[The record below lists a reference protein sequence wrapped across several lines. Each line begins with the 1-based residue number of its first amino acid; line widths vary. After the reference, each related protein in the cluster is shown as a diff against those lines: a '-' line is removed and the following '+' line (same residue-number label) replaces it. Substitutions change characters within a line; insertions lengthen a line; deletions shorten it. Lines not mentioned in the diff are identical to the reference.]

1 MRTLLLLGGMT
12 PDVTKLYYDIINR
25 AARSA
30 LGGRHNAPLYL
41 YSANLEAMVQYASKG
56 DWDAFAKVYTD
67 PIDALSSKV
76 DGVVVSAIL
85 AHKVA
90 PQITRALSS
99 TGIPLLHIADCV
111 AAHLKAQYPHVRTV
125 GLLGP
130 QITMLDRE
138 DPDFF
143 IGRLESPENGYKVVV
158 PETQDD
164 ILEVNRGMMNE
175 VTKGVAAVTPQTK
188 AMFIRQAN
196 KLIERGAQGIILGS
210 TDLGF
215 VVHQEDLPDGVIAIE
230 PGSIHA
236 EEAAKWALR
245 K

>member
-12 PDVTKLYYDIINR
+12 PDVTKLYYDVINR

-30 LGGRHNAPLYL
+30 LGGRHNAPLYV
-41 YSANLEAMVQYASKG
+41 YSTDLESMVQYATAG
-56 DWDAFAKVYTD
+56 NWDAFAKVYTD

-76 DGVVVSAIL
+76 DAVVVSAIL
-85 AHKVA
+85 AHKA
-90 PQITRALSS
+90 ASRLRQALSA
-99 TGIPLLHIADCV
+99 TGVPLLHIADCV
-111 AAHLKAQYPHVRTV
+111 ATHLKSQHPHVRTV

-130 QITMLDRE
+130 QITMLDRQ

-143 IGRLESPENGYKVVV
+143 IGRLEAPENGFKVLV
-158 PETQDD
+158 PQTQAD
-164 ILEVNRGMMNE
+164 IEEVNRGMMNE
-175 VTKGVAAVTPQTK
+175 VTKGIGAVTPQTK

-196 KLIERGAQGIILGS
+196 KLIEEGAQCIILGS

-215 VVHQEDLPDGVIAIE
+215 VVRQEDLPKDVVVIE
-230 PGSIHA
+230 PGAIHA

-245 K
+245 D

>member
-30 LGGRHNAPLYL
+30 LGGRHNAPLYV
-41 YSANLEAMVQYASKG
+41 YSANLETMVQYAG
-56 DWDAFAKVYTD
+56 AGNWDAFAKVYTD
-67 PIDALSSKV
+67 PIHALSDKV
-76 DGVVVSAIL
+76 DAVVVSAIL
-85 AHKVA
+85 AHKVTA
-90 PQITRALSS
+90 QLTQSLSS
-99 TGIPLLHIADCV
+99 TGVPLLHIADCV
-111 AAHLKAQYPHVRTV
+111 ATHLKSQHPHVRTV

-130 QITMLDRE
+130 QITMLDRD

-143 IGRLESPENGYKVVV
+143 IGRLEAPKNGFKVIV
-158 PETQDD
+158 PEAKTD
-164 ILEVNRGMMNE
+164 LEEVNLGMMNE
-175 VTKGVAAVTPQTK
+175 VTKGAAAVRPQTK

-215 VVHQEDLPDGVIAIE
+215 VVRQEDLQDVVIIIE
-230 PGSIHA
+230 PGGIHA

-245 K
+245 N